1 MPLLSNVRFLF
12 FTDLKQQLPLLGLY
26 KTFLWIYFTTSIA
39 ICICFLVVW
48 DKITILANNMR
59 YITFLFYHDISI
71 LQQKHFFHPLSTSCS
86 IPFKTKTAHWI
97 KAQHYQSWLHFMPTS
112 IKMICN
118 FTFAFLKCIFHIHKM
133 SYSTC
138 NSLGQWNTFFFK
150 FGHILFSLN
159 KERFIIDKSQVSHC
173 QKLS

>member
-1 MPLLSNVRFLF
+1 MLIVKCPIFIFYWFKIATPLL
-12 FTDLKQQLPLLGLY
+12 DLY

-59 YITFLFYHDISI
+59 YITFYFIMTFQFDNKNISFILFQHHVQ
-71 LQQKHFFHPLSTSCS
+71 LHL
-86 IPFKTKTAHWI
+86 TKTAHWI
-97 KAQHYQSWLHFMPTS
+97 KAQHYQSWLHFMPMS

-118 FTFAFLKCIFHIHKM
+118 FTFAFLKCIFHSYKM

-138 NSLGQWNTFFFK
+138 NSLGQWNTFFF
-150 FGHILFSLN
+150 
-159 KERFIIDKSQVSHC
+159 
-173 QKLS
+173 